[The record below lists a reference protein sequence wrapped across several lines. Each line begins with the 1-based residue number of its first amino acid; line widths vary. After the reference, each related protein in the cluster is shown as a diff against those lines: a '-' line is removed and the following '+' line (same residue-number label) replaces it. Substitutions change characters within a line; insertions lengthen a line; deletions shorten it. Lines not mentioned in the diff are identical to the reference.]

1 MTHRGTVNIG
11 EIQARYAVFI
21 ECIMAPFDETAES
34 PALRSQAEHFR
45 AVRACFLA
53 GDVIEDEKIQEA
65 TIAFYRAARLVSDSL
80 LREVDRSLA
89 LLAEYCEQTANARC
103 LRLRGKIDAA
113 LRLEAAAQHSY
124 EQLPE
129 KYRW

>member
-1 MTHRGTVNIG
+1 MTDFEDH
-11 EIQARYAVFI
+11 YASFV
-21 ECIMAPFDETAES
+21 ECVMEPLDETAE
-34 PALRSQAEHFR
+34 PEELRVQAEHFR

-53 GDVIEDEKIQEA
+53 GDPNEDADMQA
-65 TIAFYRAARLVSDSL
+65 VTLAFYRVAQLTSAEL

-89 LLAEYCEQTANARC
+89 LLAEFCELTAKARC

-113 LRLEAAAQHSY
+113 LRLEAAAQRSY

-129 KYRW
+129 RYRW